1 MKIKKSKYL
10 VGGLVAA
17 LFIVLI
23 SFNEIMSFLVNYQ
36 WFGEVGYREV
46 FLTKMK
52 MQLLIGVPFF
62 LILTVFLY
70 SYLLLLKRS
79 YYKHIVSH
87 HTGITE
93 GSLNRILLIPSIFFS
108 FLTTTTAVGSLW
120 FDILQ
125 FINAVSFNIADP
137 IFNRDIGFYFFQ
149 LPLFRGILNTV
160 LGLLFVFVILT
171 VLFNAIMFSLRRPTL
186 YQVEEGGGRG
196 TALFNTIGQVT
207 KKQLIIIGAIFL
219 VTLAF
224 SFYLSVYN
232 LLLSGGNERGVVFG
246 AGYSDIM
253 VILNTYRVQAVTAII
268 AAILLII
275 GYRRSKM
282 KSMLA
287 APILLVVVSIVG
299 NMAALAIQNFVV
311 APNELS
317 RERQYI
323 EHNIAYT
330 QRAYGLDKVVIDE
343 FEVKND
349 LTLEDLQ
356 NNKDII
362 DNIRINDYRPAIETY
377 NQVQAIRSYYRFLDV
392 DIDRYYINGKYTQVF
407 LAPREIDINLLSDTA
422 KTWINQHL
430 KYTHGYGVVLSPVN
444 AVTSEGQPELAIKN
458 IPPVSNIDISI
469 DRPEIY
475 FGELTNHHIIVKTKE
490 KEFDYPT
497 GNDNAEATYE
507 GNAGIQL
514 NGLNRMLYSYHT
526 KTLKLLLSGSI
537 TSESRIVLHRN
548 ILDRV
553 NKIAPFIKYDEDPY
567 IVIDEGK
574 LYWMIDGYTVSG
586 QYPYSTP
593 TSMAGESLNY
603 IRNSVKVVIDAYNGD
618 VDYYIADESDP
629 VILTYKNIFPGLFKP
644 LEEMPTGLKAHV
656 RYPQD
661 LFDLQTQVYSIYHMT
676 NPSVFYNQE
685 DVWFLAKEKY
695 GDNQQ
700 DVESQYMIMKLP
712 DEAKEELILSV
723 SYTPKGLQNL
733 TALLMVRNDIDNYG
747 ELNIYRMPK
756 DRNIDGP
763 MQIEAKIDSDT
774 IISKDLSLWGEGG
787 SSVIRGNVLVIPIES
802 SILYVEPLYIRG
814 SSNSGQS
821 LPLVKRVI
829 VAYSDKVVME
839 ETLQQALEKLFGS
852 YTDIDTPIEEPVE
865 EIPSELQQ
873 TTKEL
878 IDAAVKAYDNANAAS
893 QAGNWAEYGVFIDEL
908 ETILK
913 QLQSEGVAEN

>member
-1 MKIKKSKYL
+1 MKIKRSRFL
-10 VGGLVAA
+10 VGGLIVA
-17 LFIVLI
+17 LFIILVF
-23 SFNEIMSFLVNYQ
+23 FNEIMSFLVNYQ

-62 LILTVFLY
+62 LILTVVLY
-70 SYLLLLKRS
+70 TYLLMLKKS
-79 YYKHIVSH
+79 YYKHIVSY
-87 HTGITE
+87 HTGIAE
-93 GSLNRILLIPSIFFS
+93 KSLNKILLIPSIFFS
-108 FLTTTTAVGSLW
+108 FVTTTTAVGSLW

-125 FINAVSFNIADP
+125 FINGISFNIADP
-137 IFNRDIGFYFFQ
+137 IFNRDIGFYFFH

-186 YQVEEGGGRG
+186 YQVEEGAGKG
-196 TALFNTIGQVT
+196 TALFHTIGQVT
-207 KKQLIIIGAIFL
+207 KKQLIVIGAIFL
-219 VTLAF
+219 MTLSF
-224 SFYLSVYN
+224 SFYLSGYN
-232 LLLSGGNERGVVFG
+232 LLLAGGGERGVVFG

-253 VILNTYRVQAVTAII
+253 VTLNTYRAQAITAII
-268 AAILLII
+268 AAVLLVI
-275 GYRRSKM
+275 GYRKSKI
-282 KSMLA
+282 KSMIA
-287 APILLVVVSIVG
+287 APILLVLVSIVG
-299 NMAALAIQNFVV
+299 NIAALGVQNFAV

-323 EHNIAYT
+323 EYNIAST
-330 QRAYGLDKVVIDE
+330 KRAYGLDKVAIDE
-343 FEVKND
+343 FEVDND
-349 LTLEDLQ
+349 LTLADLKS
-356 NNKDII
+356 NKETI

-392 DIDRYYINGKYTQVF
+392 DIDRYYINGNYTQVF

-458 IPPVSNIDISI
+458 VPPVSSIDISI

-475 FGELTNHHIIVKTKE
+475 FGELTNHHIIVKTEE

-497 GNDNAEATYE
+497 GNDNAETTYE

-514 NGLNRMLYSYHT
+514 KGLNRLLYSYHT

-537 TSESRIVLHRN
+537 TNESRIILHRN
-548 ILDRV
+548 IIERV

-567 IVIDEGK
+567 IVIAEGR
-574 LYWMIDGYTVSG
+574 LYWIIDGYTVSN

-593 TSMAGESLNY
+593 TRMAGESLNY

-618 VDYYIADESDP
+618 VDYYIADKEDP
-629 VILTYKNIFPGLFKP
+629 VILTYQNIFPSLFKP
-644 LEEMPTGLKAHV
+644 IEEMPDGLKGHV

-661 LFDLQTQVYSIYHMT
+661 LFDLQTQVYAIYHMT

-685 DVWFLAKEKY
+685 DVWYLAKEKY
-695 GDNQQ
+695 GDAQQ

-712 DEAKEELILSV
+712 DEKKEELILSV

-747 ELNIYRMPK
+747 ELKLYRMPK

-787 SSVIRGNVLVIPIES
+787 SSVIRGNVLVIPIER

-829 VAYSDKVVME
+829 VAYRDKVVME
-839 ETLQQALEKLFGS
+839 ETLQQALESLFGS
-852 YTDIDTPIEEPVE
+852 YTDIDTPIEKPVE
-865 EIPSELQQ
+865 ESPSELPQS
-873 TTKEL
+873 TKEL
-878 IDAAVKAYDNANAAS
+878 IEAAVSVYENAKAAS
-893 QAGNWAEYGVFIDEL
+893 QAGNWAEYGKFIDEL

-913 QLQSEGVAEN
+913 QLQSEEITEN